1 MRLPRS
7 SSLPDPTKV
16 ANVFAVLMI
25 LGMIITVLYPIDYRL
40 IAKDLSSGTLVTEQS
55 PGVAPHSN

>member
-7 SSLPDPTKV
+7 SCLPDPTKV
-16 ANVFAVLMI
+16 ANIGATLVI

-40 IAKDLSSGTLVTEQS
+40 IAKDLTSGTVVTEQS
-55 PGVAPHSN
+55 PGVAPRSN